1 MWLAGASGILS
12 IIVKHSPTR
21 AGHQALTLGL
31 ASLGFVSLGL
41 PEGLLGVAWPSIRAT
56 FDLPLDA
63 LGLLLATFAS
73 GYFVS
78 SAFSGR
84 VIARLGV
91 GLALAASC
99 AVTGVSLLGYAL
111 APAWPPMV
119 ALGVALGLGAGTID
133 AGLNTYAAVAH
144 GPRVLNWMHAAFGVG
159 AAVGPLVMT
168 ALLSSGLPWSS
179 GYVIVAAAQMSLA
192 VGYGLTRQ
200 RYINPPP
207 SLARGQEPSASG
219 QHSARAML
227 ARPLIWLSLL
237 LFFVYVGIE
246 AAAGQWSFSL
256 FTLARGTPAQIAGV
270 LVSAYWACLTLGRLA
285 FGVLIT
291 RISSDTVLRAC
302 MLVTVLAA
310 GVIWLNVP
318 LVSWLAVGLLG
329 LVLAPVFPVLIA
341 DTPRR
346 LGAARAA
353 DAIGL
358 QVAAAVAGGAAIPA
372 GMGVLAARLG
382 LEVIGP
388 CLVGAALVQLVLHE
402 ALIRRAC
409 EPPQSARSRS
419 NEAASFPPGA

>member
-1 MWLAGASGILS
+1 M
-12 IIVKHSPTR
+12 
-21 AGHQALTLGL
+21 LG
-31 ASLGFVSLGL
+31 
-41 PEGLLGVAWPSIRAT
+41 
-56 FDLPLDA
+56 
-63 LGLLLATFAS
+63 
-73 GYFVS
+73 
-78 SAFSGR
+78 
-84 VIARLGV
+84 
-91 GLALAASC
+91 
-99 AVTGVSLLGYAL
+99 
-111 APAWPPMV
+111 
-119 ALGVALGLGAGTID
+119 
-133 AGLNTYAAVAH
+133 
-144 GPRVLNWMHAAFGVG
+144 
-159 AAVGPLVMT
+159 
-168 ALLSSGLPWSS
+168 
-179 GYVIVAAAQMSLA
+179 Q
-192 VGYGLTRQ
+192 
-200 RYINPPP
+200 
-207 SLARGQEPSASG
+207 
-219 QHSARAML
+219 
-227 ARPLIWLSLL
+227 PLIWLSLL

-256 FTLARGTPAQIAGV
+256 FTLARGTPPQIAGV

-285 FGVLIT
+285 FGALIT
-291 RISSDTVLRAC
+291 RLSNDMVLRAC

-318 LVSWLAVGLLG
+318 LVSWLALGLLG

-372 GMGVLAARLG
+372 GVGVLAARLG

-409 EPPQSARSRS
+409 EPPRSARSRS